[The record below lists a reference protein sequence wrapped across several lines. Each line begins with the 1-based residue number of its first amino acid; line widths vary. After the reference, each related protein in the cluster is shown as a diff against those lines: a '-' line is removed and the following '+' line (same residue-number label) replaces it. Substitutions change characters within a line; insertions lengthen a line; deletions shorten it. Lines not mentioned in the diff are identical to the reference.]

1 MKLKERPAM
10 PRTIARIKGEDLLR
24 PKALQKQVTIDPE
37 QVYSITIYTDNDR
50 REQVEELERL
60 ADMISEEAKKNGITP
75 KKLSEILGEDITEIL

>member
-1 MKLKERPAM
+1 M